1 MSWKHALKE
10 QLRASLPDLTAPGPG
25 TAAVLVLIG
34 RRPGQGEEEIL
45 LTKRTELVET
55 HKGQIS
61 FPGGFWEAG
70 DEDSLQTALRECE
83 EEIGLI
89 KQDIEVLGA
98 LPLVHTRGAVP
109 IFPWVARTNFPAE
122 LLVSEGEVEQVLYL
136 PLAQL
141 LQEGLQ
147 PVTVEAKDY
156 KVQSIGIRVSNELV
170 WGATARV
177 LQHLHE
183 HLRKGRGL

>member
-1 MSWKHALKE
+1 MSWKQALKN
-10 QLRASLPDLTAPGPG
+10 QLQGTLFESTASGPG

-34 RRPGQGEEEIL
+34 RRPGQSSDEIL

-61 FPGGFWEAG
+61 FPGGFWSAG
-70 DEDSLQTALRECE
+70 DADSLQTALRECE

-89 KQDIEVLGA
+89 KQNIEVLGA

-109 IFPWVARTNFPAE
+109 IYPWVARTDFPAE
-122 LLVSEGEVEQVLYL
+122 LLVNEGEVDRVLYL
-136 PLAQL
+136 PLEQL
-141 LQEGLQ
+141 LEEGLQ
-147 PVTVEAKDY
+147 PVTIEARDY

-177 LQHLHE
+177 LQHLHS
-183 HLRKGRGL
+183 HLRKS